1 MTRYLN
7 TGQRSP
13 VNLIH
18 NGRDLSCSCPLDHLP
33 CHRDVLLDVANPPAN
48 PFSDGGRAMALTLRR
63 PWASLMLIP
72 AELGG
77 KTVENR
83 SWATD
88 YRGPVMLY
96 AGTRVDA
103 AGITAATAAGFDADW
118 HGKQSGWLGAAALAD
133 VHSARGHCCAPWGH
147 PEWTSSPC
155 YHWVFTCATRL
166 ALPTWGRGFLGLRPV
181 SWSVLVRRSAL
192 SLTRES
198 RLP

>member
-18 NGRDLSCSCPLDHLP
+18 NGRDLSCSCPLEHLP

-103 AGITAATAAGFDADW
+103 AGITAATAA
-118 HGKQSGWLGAAALAD
+118 SGVGAVFALND
-133 VHSARGHCCAPWGH
+133 G
-147 PEWTSSPC
+147 PE
-155 YHWVFTCATRL
+155 V
-166 ALPTWGRGFLGLRPV
+166 
-181 SWSVLVRRSAL
+181 
-192 SLTRES
+192 
-198 RLP
+198 